1 MSIDVFYESTPNPQ
15 SMKFVYTQQIAN
27 ESAQFQ
33 SQADAARS
41 PLAQKLFGFPWA
53 KEVFVGPYFVTITKQ
68 EWVDWEMIADPLANL
83 LKEHIENEEPVFI
96 ELQTASPAESSTHD
110 ISDDDSPMV
119 QKIRHVLNTEVR
131 PAVAMDGGDIVFQD
145 YKDGVVYLNMLGAC
159 SGCPSSTMTLKQGV
173 ESRLRAVVPEIKEV
187 VQVL

>member
-83 LKEHIENEEPVFI
+83 LKEHVENEEPVFI
-96 ELQTASPAESSTHD
+96 ELQTAGPAESSTHD
-110 ISDDDSPMV
+110 IKEDDSPMV
-119 QKIRHVLNTEVR
+119 QKIKHVLNTEVR

-145 YKDGVVYLNMLGAC
+145 YKDGIVYLNMLGAC

-173 ESRLRAVVPEIKEV
+173 ESRLKAVVPEIKEV
-187 VQVL
+187 VQVV